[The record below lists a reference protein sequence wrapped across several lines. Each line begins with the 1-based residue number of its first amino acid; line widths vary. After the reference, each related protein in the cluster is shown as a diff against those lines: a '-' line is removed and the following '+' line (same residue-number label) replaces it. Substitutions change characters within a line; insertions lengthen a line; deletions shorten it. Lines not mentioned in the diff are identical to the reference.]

1 MSQFAFLEQQ
11 QRPAAWEASA
21 LLREESNSA
30 TKIGVAGANDSIVL
44 VNYVSRKRTKH
55 SIALQHW
62 IAMTASAENSES
74 IHASPRHSVECP
86 AEWTHNPYLVP
97 HDANRCAVL
106 RLIRCVTSVS
116 MNPFRAVSKFLTGA
130 LNPYGLF

>member
-1 MSQFAFLEQQ
+1 MSQLTFLEQQ

-62 IAMTASAENSES
+62 IAMTASAE
-74 IHASPRHSVECP
+74 
-86 AEWTHNPYLVP
+86 
-97 HDANRCAVL
+97 
-106 RLIRCVTSVS
+106 
-116 MNPFRAVSKFLTGA
+116 K
-130 LNPYGLF
+130 